1 MKKIAILSFL
11 FLFVIK
17 GISQEFMGVKPD
29 STRDYVVKQLLKKGL
44 MLDRVEET
52 STSLKGS
59 LNGSPIT
66 VYVLNTSKTKL
77 CWKIGVYFEKHDS
90 WSSLKSQYDNLL
102 QNLTTKYGEPTKSY
116 HFFLSP
122 YEEGDGY
129 EITGVGIDKC
139 RYVAFFDSVN
149 IMIEITSFKKV
160 VISYE
165 NEINA
170 NINDNEKNQR
180 LNNAL

>member
-1 MKKIAILSFL
+1 MKKLLVFSFL

-17 GISQEFMGVKPD
+17 GFSQEFMGVKPD
-29 STRDYVVKQLLKKGL
+29 SSRDYVVKQLVKKGL
-44 MLDRVEET
+44 ILDRVEET

-77 CWKIGVYFEKHDS
+77 CWKIGVYFEKQES
-90 WSSLKSQYDNLL
+90 WSSLKSQYENLL
-102 QNLTTKYGEPTKSY
+102 QNLTKKYGEPTKSY
-116 HFFLSP
+116 HFFISP

-129 EITGVGIDKC
+129 EITGVGVDKC

-149 IMIEITSFKKV
+149 ILIKITTLQEI

-165 NEINA
+165 NEFNSKID
-170 NINDNEKNQR
+170 DNEKNQR